1 MPLSVRLALDLPAKV
16 AVCDS
21 ADVGALDG
29 LALSE
34 VEVGRASFA
43 FCCLC
48 RLMRS
53 LVLILEGVRAVLL
66 HAGEAEIGA
75 APPTGGDGNTFEP
88 TEKPLLRRAIV
99 AGSENLLLL
108 NTGLVMG
115 CNRTASCDV
124 VCSGNAVDFRAESL
138 ILTTEEVRE
147 MLCGSDVG
155 GLGFAA
161 AACDTAG
168 IFGRAE

>member
-34 VEVGRASFA
+34 AEVGRASFA

-66 HAGEAEIGA
+66 HAGEAEIVA

-88 TEKPLLRRAIV
+88 TEKPLFERAMV
-99 AGSENLLLL
+99 VGSENF
-108 NTGLVMG
+108 TGLVMG
-115 CNRTASCDV
+115 CNRTAICDV
-124 VCSGNAVDFRAESL
+124 VCSGKAVDFRAESL

-147 MLCGSDVG
+147 MLCGSDDG
-155 GLGFAA
+155 ELSFAA
-161 AACDTAG
+161 AVCDTAG
-168 IFGRAE
+168 VFRRAE